1 VYKAYTGL
9 LFGKMQGN
17 HLQVKA
23 LLRKFRNEP
32 LLFLTLFIVV
42 STAVFL
48 IFYPLLR
55 VILYPTAGEYAGFFL
70 NRRWI
75 ESLRNSVV
83 MMLLSML
90 TCTALAFLFAYGI
103 VRLRLPGQNIFR
115 FITLLPIVS
124 PPFIVALSYIL
135 LFGAQGLITKR
146 ALGLAF
152 NIYGWQGL
160 WGVQTISFFPYAY
173 AVIEGVMDAIT
184 PNMEYAARNLG
195 APRFRTFR
203 DVFFPLCRPGIAGGA
218 MMAAINVLADFGNPS
233 MIAGNFRL
241 LPTEAY
247 MQMAGWYNMSGAA
260 VLSTILLLPTFSLFV
275 FNRYWLGKRSYT
287 TLTGK
292 ETFLPPL
299 KSAPIIKWTV
309 FAGCLLVSVFV
320 LLVYGIL
327 LVGAFSKTWG
337 YDWSFD
343 FSSFVY
349 VWKKRNLIKNSLRY
363 AMVSAV
369 LASIAALA
377 LAWLVERGMVHLKKI
392 LDFIAVLPGAVPGVF
407 LGLGFA
413 IALGPPPFRLASSPL
428 IMIAA
433 LAVWNIP
440 TCYSADSA
448 GFQQIGGSIEQAAKN
463 LGASSGRAIRDILF
477 PILHKTLL
485 AGFMLSFLRSMTCLS
500 VVIFIYGVSTT
511 VSTVSIL
518 SLVNSGDWSGA
529 AAFTVVIIAIAFT
542 VMGLFKL
549 LSNLIAVRHKE
560 SKKWIIP
567 ILN

>member
-1 VYKAYTGL
+1 
-9 LFGKMQGN
+9 
-17 HLQVKA
+17 VKA
-23 LLRKFRNEP
+23 LLLKIKHEP
-32 LLFLTLFIVV
+32 FLFLTLFMVV
-42 STAVFL
+42 STAVLL
-48 IFYPLLR
+48 ILYPLLR
-55 VILYPTAGEYAGFFL
+55 VILYPKAGEYAGFFL

-75 ESLRNSVV
+75 EALRNSVV

-90 TCTALAFLFAYGI
+90 TCTVMAFLFAYGI
-103 VRLRLPGQNIFR
+103 VRLRLPGQKIFR
-115 FITLLPIVS
+115 FITLLPVVS

-135 LFGAQGLITKR
+135 LFGTQGLITKR
-146 ALGLAF
+146 MLGITF

-160 WGVQTISFFPYAY
+160 WAVQTISFFPYAY
-173 AVIEGVMDAIT
+173 AVIQGVMDNIA

-195 APRFRTFR
+195 APRFRAFW

-260 VLSTILLLPTFSLFV
+260 VLSTILLLPTFSLFII
-275 FNRYWLGKRSYT
+275 NRYWLGKRSYT

-299 KSAPIIKWTV
+299 ESAPAIKWIV
-309 FAGCLLVSVFV
+309 FSGCLLVSVFV

-337 YDWSFD
+337 YDWSLD

-349 VWKKRNLIKNSLRY
+349 VWKKRNLIANSLRY
-363 AMVSAV
+363 AFFSAV
-369 LASIAALA
+369 LASVIALA
-377 LAWLVERGMVHLKKI
+377 LAWLVERGVFRLKKM

-413 IALGPPPFRLASSPL
+413 IALGPPPFRLASSSL
-428 IMIAA
+428 IMILA

-448 GFQQIGGSIEQAAKN
+448 GFQQIGGSIEQASKN
-463 LGASSGRAIRDILF
+463 LGASSGRTIRDILF
-477 PILHKTLL
+477 PILYKTLL
-485 AGFMLSFLRSMTCLS
+485 SGFMLSFLRSMTCLS

-529 AAFTVVIIAIAFT
+529 AAFTVVIITIAFT
-542 VMGLFKL
+542 VMGFSELLNKL
-549 LSNLIAVRHKE
+549 IVVSHKE
-560 SKKWIIP
+560 SKKWINP